1 MSNIEDFPGQD
12 GLSPKEKLRKQFFKR
27 LRARIYTVVFIVVVA
42 AAIVISYFTY
52 ERTKVYTGTEVLESV
67 VFDVSSGARVE
78 SFAGGIMTYSKD
90 GAQAIDSKGNLLWNR
105 TFDMQ
110 NPMAEICGKTVAF
123 ADYGGSMIYLQTADG
138 ESSEIGT
145 DMPIRKIAVSDNGVV
160 AAVLEDVKV
169 TWIYLYNSNGDTIA
183 YFRTTMEK
191 SGYPVNLDIT
201 PSGSIVAVSYYSL
214 DIGDIKSSVAFY
226 NFGDVGQNSI
236 DNYVSGYNYK
246 DSLVPIVKFLSNS
259 ASFALSAERLAV
271 YEGSEKPVSVKDAFL
286 DKEVLSVFNNNE
298 YIGIILRNGAD
309 KEKYL
314 LQIYSA
320 KGNLLEQ
327 KAFDFDYSEVVF
339 SNDQYVLYG
348 NTDIYIGTID
358 GREKLSMEYELPI
371 KLVIPTSSS
380 TKYIIV
386 TESSVDTVQLK

>member
-201 PSGSIVAVSYYSL
+201 PSGNIVAVSYYSL

>member
-1 MSNIEDFPGQD
+1 MSNIEDFPGRD
-12 GLSPKEKLRKQFFKR
+12 ELSPKEKLRKQFFKR
-27 LRARIYTVVFIVVVA
+27 LRARIYTVLFIVVVVVA
-42 AAIVISYFTY
+42 VVVSYFTY

-67 VFDVSSGARVE
+67 VFDVSSGARIE

-123 ADYGGSMIYLQTADG
+123 ADYGGSRIYLQTADG

-201 PSGSIVAVSYYSL
+201 PSGSIVAVSYYFL

-298 YIGIILRNGAD
+298 YIGIILRNDAD

-314 LQIYSA
+314 LQVYSA
-320 KGNLLEQ
+320 KGNLLTQ

-371 KLVIPTSSS
+371 KLVIPTSSQ
-380 TKYIIV
+380 TKYVIV

>member
-201 PSGSIVAVSYYSL
+201 PSGNIVAVSYYSL

-314 LQIYSA
+314 LQIYSS